1 MGIFRSVAVS
11 VTKYCSII
19 FSPLIVLYR
28 IVMEKS
34 INDYCPLFSKQL
46 IISIILYSD
55 GDFKINDGDDHHRS
69 SLSQKDNLPP

>member
-1 MGIFRSVAVS
+1 
-11 VTKYCSII
+11 
-19 FSPLIVLYR
+19 
-28 IVMEKS
+28 MEKS